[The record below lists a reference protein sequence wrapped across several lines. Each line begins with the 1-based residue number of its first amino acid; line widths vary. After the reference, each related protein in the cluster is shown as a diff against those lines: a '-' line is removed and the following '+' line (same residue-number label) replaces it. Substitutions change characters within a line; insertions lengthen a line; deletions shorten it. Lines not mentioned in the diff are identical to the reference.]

1 MMFRRWKVHR
11 KAISQNRK
19 TAQPVCKM
27 CVCVC
32 LSDDAAQP
40 LSLLFPSLLIFE
52 TGPRFRTLI
61 SDLRRSILPTL
72 FPQKASKFM
81 TCNLTSASCPP
92 TGAEGASGDVPGE
105 EKRKWHVAKTCV
117 LFFWSYLSPSSY
129 LLSWVW
135 CTIQMLS
142 LSVEVKEGN
151 VRFILPR
158 ENISWLAAQKHLNAG
173 TPNKCI

>member
-1 MMFRRWKVHR
+1 MHR

-81 TCNLTSASCPP
+81 TCNLTSASRPL

-105 EKRKWHVAKTCV
+105 EKWK
-117 LFFWSYLSPSSY
+117 
-129 LLSWVW
+129 
-135 CTIQMLS
+135 
-142 LSVEVKEGN
+142 
-151 VRFILPR
+151 
-158 ENISWLAAQKHLNAG
+158 
-173 TPNKCI
+173 